1 MLFEKHIY
9 ILTLEMASPRN
20 QHSEAFENQTR
31 ATTQETQK
39 VVYFWILKKNV
50 EKHEKRI
57 RTVSEA
63 T

>member
-20 QHSEAFENQTR
+20 QQSAAFEKTR